1 VAAAVDLLS
10 HGLRTVGIEVTNDLP
25 ARASPVLADPDQV
38 QQIVVNLLVN
48 AIQALELSAPPRR
61 LRLSL
66 AEADGVVTLAV
77 ADSGPGGAADLA
89 ERIFEPFFSTKPEGI
104 GTGIGLPVSR
114 DLAAAQGGELRL
126 ASAGG
131 PGAAFEL
138 RLPQARARED
148 GARAEGEVPGMR
160 PLRLL
165 IVDDETEIAEV
176 LADGLGLAGH
186 ACVTAGGGRAAQRL
200 LEAGAD
206 YDAIVCDLRMPD
218 LDGPAL
224 YHWLRAR
231 HPTLAEATIFM
242 TGDALGQMAGRFLAE
257 SGRPVLE
264 KPFAPADLLRALRT
278 LTAARDTNDTFAPA
292 ARHTPET

>member
-1 VAAAVDLLS
+1 
-10 HGLRTVGIEVTNDLP
+10 VT
-25 ARASPVLADPDQV
+25 R
-38 QQIVVNLLVN
+38 
-48 AIQALELSAPPRR
+48 
-61 LRLSL
+61 
-66 AEADGVVTLAV
+66 AV
-77 ADSGPGGAADLA
+77 ADSGPGVAADLA

-138 RLPQARARED
+138 QLPQARARED